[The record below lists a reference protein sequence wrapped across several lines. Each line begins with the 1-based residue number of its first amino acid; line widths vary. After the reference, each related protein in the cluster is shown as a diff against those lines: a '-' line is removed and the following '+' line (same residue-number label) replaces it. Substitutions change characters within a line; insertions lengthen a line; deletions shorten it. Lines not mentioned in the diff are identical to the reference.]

1 MLHGLFFIAYLYSI
15 GIHALRRLLF
25 LESTMY
31 IICTQIVNCRKLIFF
46 PNLFECNYW
55 LLINDILLIDFRFF
69 LDIYYTAPPCGSS
82 DPGPPEWWNR
92 WVKDIHYLH
101 FGVILFLISGIV
113 AVLVSTVTEPIS
125 EEHLYRLTFWSRH
138 SAKIRVD
145 LDQDTQYSPDEI
157 NTTGK

>member
-1 MLHGLFFIAYLYSI
+1 MSERTSI
-15 GIHALRRLLF
+15 FRTHYVL
-25 LESTMY
+25 
-31 IICTQIVNCRKLIFF
+31 QIVDAESRFF
-46 PNLFECNYW
+46 FQICSTTIIDYRYA
-55 LLINDILLIDFRFF
+55 IDFRFF
-69 LDIYYTAPPCGSS
+69 LDIYYTAPPCGSR

-113 AVLVSTVTEPIS
+113 TVLVSIVTEPIS

-138 SAKIRVD
+138 STKVRVD

>member
-1 MLHGLFFIAYLYSI
+1 MD
-15 GIHALRRLLF
+15 
-25 LESTMY
+25 
-31 IICTQIVNCRKLIFF
+31 CRKLIFF
-46 PNLFECNYW
+46 PNLFEDN
-55 LLINDILLIDFRFF
+55 LLINDIPFIDFRFF

-82 DPGPPEWWNR
+82 DLGPPEWWNR

-113 AVLVSTVTEPIS
+113 TVLVSIVTEPIS

-138 SAKIRVD
+138 STKVRVD